1 MRFLLDNNLSNTL
14 ATGLRE
20 AGHNVLHVRDVDL
33 GAADDATVLGFARD
47 ERRVLISADTDFGG
61 ILARTGLD
69 SPSVILFRR
78 EGGRRPGEQLRLL
91 LANLDQLAEALQDGS
106 MIVLTDRLVRVRKLP
121 LIP

>member
-20 AGHNVLHVRDVDL
+20 AGHDVLHVRDVEL
-33 GAADDATVLGFARD
+33 GAADDTTVLGFARD

-61 ILARTGLD
+61 ILARSGLD

-78 EGGRRPGEQLRLL
+78 EGGRRPVEQIRLL
-91 LANLDQLAEALQDGS
+91 LANLDQLAEALKDGS
-106 MIVLTDRLVRVRKLP
+106 MIVLTDRLVRIRKLP